1 VLPGLEMMGCQNL
14 AVPAEVMQHVVNV
27 ESSQNRFAIG
37 VVGGQ
42 LVRQPQNLGEA
53 VATVRMLE
61 QKGYNYS
68 LGVAQINRNNLGKYG
83 IDSYEKAF
91 EVCPNLSAGSQI
103 LAQCYASANKDWG
116 KAFSCYYSGNFTT
129 GYRDGYVQ
137 KIYESIAKSSLAGA
151 QAIPLQGA
159 KVPVRV
165 VSVGNGV
172 TGVTTTDSPSA
183 RVAMRSVLDAAASAL
198 ISPAMASDAPPTRT
212 QPVQQVQVAQAQ
224 VNQAQQIQALQQQLL
239 LAQQAQAQAQAQQ
252 TQQAQA
258 QQYQAQQLQAQQQ
271 LQLQQAAAA
280 QSMALPQGSMATGAR
295 AITNPALVTSPQ
307 PLPGPIPT
315 DAATAAAMAQVGMQ
329 LPRNLP
335 APQAGRIATDP
346 ATAAVMS
353 QIGVSAASPLGNAP
367 AGGSGVFE
375 PQVVGPN
382 DPPPGTQQAPAQPG
396 TDHAD
401 LRQAAKDDAFVF

>member
-1 VLPGLEMMGCQNL
+1 MMGCQHL

-27 ESSQNRFAIG
+27 ESSQNRYAIG

-103 LAQCYASANKDWG
+103 LAQCYASANRDWG

-137 KIYESIAKSSLAGA
+137 KIYASIAKSSLAGA
-151 QAIPLQGA
+151 QAIPLQVA
-159 KVPVRV
+159 KVPVKV
-165 VSVGNGV
+165 VSVGKDV
-172 TGVTTTDSPSA
+172 TGVTTDSPGY

-198 ISPAMASDAPPTRT
+198 ISPAVASDAPPTRT
-212 QPVQQVQVAQAQ
+212 QPIQQVQLAQAQ
-224 VNQAQQIQALQQQLL
+224 VPMTQAQQIQLLQQQLL
-239 LAQQAQAQAQAQQ
+239 QAQQAQAQAQAQ
-252 TQQAQA
+252 
-258 QQYQAQQLQAQQQ
+258 AQQQ
-271 LQLQQAAAA
+271 VVAGQP
-280 QSMALPQGSMATGAR
+280 MALPQGAYVPGAR
-295 AITNPALVTSPQ
+295 AITNPALVASPQ
-307 PLPGPIPT
+307 PQPGPIPT
-315 DAATAAAMAQVGMQ
+315 DPATAAAMAQVGMQ
-329 LPRNLP
+329 LPQNMP
-335 APQAGRIATDP
+335 VPQAGRIRTDP
-346 ATAAVMS
+346 STAAVMS
-353 QIGVSAASPLGNAP
+353 QIGVSAASPRGDVP

-375 PQVVGPN
+375 PQVQGPN
-382 DPPPGTQQAPAQPG
+382 DPAPGTQQAPTQPG
-396 TDHAD
+396 VDHAD
-401 LRQAAKDDAFVF
+401 LRQAPQDDAFVF

>member
-1 VLPGLEMMGCQNL
+1 MMGCQNL

-27 ESSQNRFAIG
+27 ESSRNPYAIG

-91 EVCPNLSAGSQI
+91 DVCPNLSAGSQI
-103 LAQCYASANKDWG
+103 LAQCYASANRDWG

-159 KVPVRV
+159 KIPVKV

-172 TGVTTTDSPSA
+172 TTVKPDSPGY

-198 ISPAMASDAPPTRT
+198 ISPAAAADAPPSRT
-212 QPVQQVQVAQAQ
+212 QPVQQVQLAQAPMS
-224 VNQAQQIQALQQQLL
+224 QAQQIQALQQQLL
-239 LAQQAQAQAQAQQ
+239 LAQQAQAQ
-252 TQQAQA
+252 QAQA
-258 QQYQAQQLQAQQQ
+258 QQAQEQMQAQQQ
-271 LQLQQAAAA
+271 LQAA
-280 QSMALPQGSMATGAR
+280 QRMLANPRAVSGQPMVLPQGTGMPGAR
-295 AITNPALVTSPQ
+295 AITNPALVATPQ
-307 PLPGPIPT
+307 AAPGRIAT

-329 LPRNLP
+329 LPQNLP

-375 PQVVGPN
+375 PQVHGPN
-382 DPPPGTQQAPAQPG
+382 DPAPGTQQAPAEPG
-396 TDHAD
+396 VDHAD
-401 LRQAAKDDAFVF
+401 LRQAPRDDAFVF